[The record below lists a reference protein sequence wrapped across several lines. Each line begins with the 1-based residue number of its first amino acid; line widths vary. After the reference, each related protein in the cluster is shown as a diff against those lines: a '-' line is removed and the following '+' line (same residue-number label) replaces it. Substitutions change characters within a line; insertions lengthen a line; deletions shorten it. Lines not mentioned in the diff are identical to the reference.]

1 MKEFREPKNKIESVA
16 TSSVKRDVKRMS
28 AFEFNKALH
37 RDTGYA
43 CFFTDPST
51 GEDLPLDRLPDF
63 LLQDK
68 DLKTGYEFLKEF
80 HLHID
85 IQIIFAGHKPNSPEE
100 LGDEQFGFE
109 TRVKESDIVL
119 FEGVSWRQ
127 KEKELLNDLSAGK
140 TVDNNE
146 LTAYTAYQ
154 DVDGKIKPGNT
165 LKLRELNAIS
175 RTGVKVS
182 FYDVEDKNDEFGIR
196 SQIIGNTEFTEIVRN
211 APVIDQGNKMQGEEA
226 EVAKNIALATQ
237 IISLEALREWYMLTN
252 AGYQIAEACH
262 NNPDLLKKLG
272 REKIKTLML
281 VGESHRDL
289 VRKFEAVGVSISSDS
304 PTETSDNPVNQ
315 KISKW
320 LAQGFIDKEELKE
333 ASK

>member
-1 MKEFREPKNKIESVA
+1 MEKFRQPNNRTEQSA
-16 TSSVKRDVKRMS
+16 TSLEKKDVKRMS

-51 GEDLPLDRLPDF
+51 GDDLPLDRLPDF
-63 LLQDK
+63 LQQDEE
-68 DLKTGYEFLKEF
+68 LKTGYDFLKEF
-80 HLHID
+80 HPHID

-109 TRVKESDIVL
+109 ARVKESDVIL

-127 KEKELLNDLSAGK
+127 KEKELLNNLSAGK
-140 TVDNNE
+140 TVDNND

-154 DVDGKIKPGNT
+154 DDDGKIKYGNT

-175 RTGVKVS
+175 RTGAKVS
-182 FYDVEDKNDEFGIR
+182 FYDVEDKDDAFGIR
-196 SQIIGNTEFTEIVRN
+196 SQIIGNTEFTETVRN
-211 APVIDQGNKMQGEEA
+211 APVIDQGNKIQGAEA
-226 EVAKNIALATQ
+226 EAAKNIALATQ
-237 IISLEALREWYMLTN
+237 VVSLEALREWYMLSN
-252 AGYQIAEACH
+252 AGYQIAEACQ
-262 NNPDLLKKLG
+262 NNPDLLQKLG
-272 REKIKTLML
+272 REKVKILML

-289 VRKFEAVGVSISSDS
+289 VRKFEAIGVSVSSDS
-304 PTETSDNPVNQ
+304 PTGTSENPINQ
-315 KISKW
+315 KIAKW
-320 LAQGFIDKEELKE
+320 LSRGFIDKEELRE